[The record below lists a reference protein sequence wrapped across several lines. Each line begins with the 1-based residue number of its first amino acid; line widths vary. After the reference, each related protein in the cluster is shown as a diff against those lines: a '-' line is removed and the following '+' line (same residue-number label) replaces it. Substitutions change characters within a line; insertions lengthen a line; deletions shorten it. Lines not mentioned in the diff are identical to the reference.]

1 MDVLGLITVHF
12 AISLY
17 FTTNEE
23 IISNSVVVE
32 FKITSIRN
40 PTNIGIRRVFF
51 IKNTVIY
58 FLTSQGTKLM
68 EKHV

>member
-23 IISNSVVVE
+23 IISNSVIVE
-32 FKITSIRN
+32 FKIMSIRN